1 MAYLLNLSD
10 FRPHNMYSAKDFISM
25 HEHGFKN
32 TYSCIEKAMKFYDS
46 DPDTCCEKFRKAL
59 EAAIDDIYRI
69 LKCKNT
75 SSNVCGSINEL
86 EDIIP
91 ERFFSDEIISEMHN
105 LRIIGNNY
113 VHNSSEEERDSIKD
127 RLTCYCAMKRIS
139 EWMINLKE
147 LYPDYL
153 KECEEEEKKRKK
165 RRKKSWAIVGG
176 ITAGLAAV
184 GAVVAAVLSKGKD

>member
-1 MAYLLNLSD
+1 
-10 FRPHNMYSAKDFISM
+10 MYSAKDFISL

-32 TYSCIEKAMKFYDS
+32 TYSCIEKAMKFYNS

-75 SSNVCGSINEL
+75 SSNVCGSIKTL
-86 EDIIP
+86 EDLIP

-113 VHNSSEEERDSIKD
+113 VHNSSEEDCDSIKD

-147 LYPDYL
+147 QYPDYL
-153 KECEEEEKKRKK
+153 KEQKAEEKKRKE
-165 RRKKSWAIVGG
+165 RQKKTWTIIGG
-176 ITAGLAAV
+176 ITAGLATLAAV
-184 GAVVAAVLSKGKD
+184 AAAVLGKDKN